1 MVSKGL
7 HPDII
12 LAILGDDTMTEEER
26 LATLIVAFNKHA
38 IFTEAVARGEEE

>member
-1 MVSKGL
+1 VVSKGL

-26 LATLIVAFNKHA
+26 LATLILAFSKTLPY
-38 IFTEAVARGEEE
+38 TEAVARGEEE